1 MQEAKKARNA
11 QMLSEVEVA
20 NRIALDRKAEKVA
33 KEREEDLKIVRY
45 NADRIAKE
53 EAAAREAQR
62 IKEEKEL
69 EMQNRLLKIRAKF
82 RNLQSSRLPS
92 FYYLTWWLRN

>member
-1 MQEAKKARNA
+1 
-11 QMLSEVEVA
+11 MLAEVEVA
-20 NRIALDRKAEKVA
+20 NRVALDRKAEKVA
-33 KEREEDLKIVRY
+33 KERDEDLKIVRY

-69 EMQNRLLKIRAKF
+69 EI
-82 RNLQSSRLPS
+82 
-92 FYYLTWWLRN
+92 